1 MEHAFRPARPGGGG
15 VESAAAPL
23 PDHNRL
29 SLLPTELAPGAALPA
44 APAATDERAIYVLRG
59 QGEARLDGRRLALV
73 AGSVLRLPPGVP
85 FGLRNTEP
93 TQPLLFL
100 TAAPP
105 APGWLATEGALAP
118 LTNRL
123 AWLLRR
129 IARRLA
135 R

>member
-1 MEHAFRPARPGGGG
+1 MDHAFRQARPGGDQMD
-15 VESAAAPL
+15 AAAHTL
-23 PDHNRL
+23 PDNSRL
-29 SLLPTELAPGAALPA
+29 SLLPTELAPGAALPD
-44 APAATDERAIYVLRG
+44 APAAPDERAIYVLQG

-93 TQPLLFL
+93 ALPLVFL
-100 TAAPP
+100 MAAAPGSRWP
-105 APGWLATEGALAP
+105 ATEGALAP